1 MKGISELMEECNKAI
16 TEHVELVAE
25 ENKLKE
31 DLKEVIL
38 KNWQI
43 VLSGIKEVD
52 KIRNTLVLNFNWV
65 KNECSTVRKD
75 YEHDLTIFVG
85 SINDYWYDS
94 VKIKLNSSGGKCFD
108 VVIADDWDKK
118 NPFKDDHIQEWG
130 VVLGTEEKASEL
142 LSMIYSYY
150 AKVFQSYL
158 DTIIPEKEE
167 TLRNSISRIKSIL
180 SDSHTVEEEE
190 DGTVKIRLGGKTYI
204 GTLLEENK

>member
-94 VKIKLNSSGGKCFD
+94 VEIKLNSSGGKCFD
-108 VVIADDWDKK
+108 VVIADDWDKE

-142 LSMIYSYY
+142 LSIIYSYY

-190 DGTVKIRLGGKTYI
+190 DGIVKIRLGGKTYI